1 MIKGELNMEKKDYLN
16 QIQAIKGKTI
26 GIIYV
31 YEKLDSQA
39 KRHYDAWEGDVLS
52 NWIHAV
58 YELHGLPL
66 VMDVNTFTEKM
77 THHSLPPLDYVV
89 NLCNGFFDLPSLGLV
104 PSLCAYYSIPC
115 IPCSSDLLLI
125 GENKP
130 LSNLIASTCGF
141 RLPQQLSEES
151 EKSITRPFYLGSSKG
166 VYRGKKGAR
175 NINTF
180 IQEFVPG
187 FDTTV
192 PVMFNPLDEELVVL
206 PAVGYLPTNLDPN
219 WFLGERQKETHSEY
233 EKCIVSIDDYA
244 KQAIIQMAKKVGI
257 TSYCRLDFRT
267 KCIPRNEMKSRFSSE
282 IGLEDLFFM
291 EINPLPTIKD
301 GINFFTGLAAVEP
314 SSSIAKCLDLYR
326 SSVREGSL
334 TGFVLSNSIMSIK
347 AMR

>member
-219 WFLGERQKETHSEY
+219 WLR
-233 EKCIVSIDDYA
+233 I
-244 KQAIIQMAKKVGI
+244 
-257 TSYCRLDFRT
+257 
-267 KCIPRNEMKSRFSSE
+267 
-282 IGLEDLFFM
+282 
-291 EINPLPTIKD
+291 
-301 GINFFTGLAAVEP
+301 AA
-314 SSSIAKCLDLYR
+314 AG
-326 SSVREGSL
+326 VR
-334 TGFVLSNSIMSIK
+334 
-347 AMR
+347 

>member
-1 MIKGELNMEKKDYLN
+1 MEKGDYLD
-16 QIQAIKGKTI
+16 QLQAIKGKTI

-31 YEKLDSQA
+31 YEKPDSQA

-66 VMDVNTFTEKM
+66 VMDLNTFVEKM
-77 THHSLPPLDYVV
+77 TNYSLPPLDYVV

-115 IPCSSDLLLI
+115 IPCSSVLLLI

-141 RLPQQLSEES
+141 RLPQQLSVEN
-151 EKSITRPFYLGSSKG
+151 EKSITRPYYLGSSKG
-166 VYRGKKGAR
+166 VYRGKKEAVR

-192 PVMFNPLDEELVVL
+192 PIMFNPLDDELVVL

-233 EKCIVSIDDYA
+233 AKCIVSIDDCA
-244 KQAIIQMAKKVGI
+244 KQAIMQMAKKVGI
-257 TSYCRLDFRT
+257 TSYCRFDFRT
-267 KCIPRNEMKSRFSSE
+267 KCISSHEMKTQFSSE
-282 IGLEDLFFM
+282 IRLEDLFFM

-301 GINFFTGLAAVEP
+301 GINFFTGLTAVEP
-314 SSSIAKCLDLYR
+314 SSSVAQCLGLYQ
-326 SSVREGSL
+326 SSVREGTL
-334 TGFVLSNSIMSIK
+334 TGFVLSNSIMSII
-347 AMR
+347 ATR

>member
-1 MIKGELNMEKKDYLN
+1 MEKKDYLT
-16 QIQAIKGKTI
+16 QLQAIKGKTI

-31 YEKLDSQA
+31 YEKPDLQV

-77 THHSLPPLDYVV
+77 AYHSLPPLDYVV

-115 IPCSSDLLLI
+115 IPCNSDLLLI

-141 RLPQQLSEES
+141 RLPQKLSEES

-166 VYRGKKGAR
+166 VYRGKKEAAI
-175 NINTF
+175 NKNTF

-192 PVMFNPLDEELVVL
+192 PILFNPLDEELVVL

-219 WFLGERQKETHSEY
+219 WFLGEHQKETHSEY
-233 EKCIVSIDDYA
+233 EKCIVSIDDCA
-244 KQAIIQMAKKVGI
+244 KQAIIQMVKKVGI

-267 KCIPRNEMKSRFSSE
+267 KCISLNEMETRFSSE
-282 IGLEDLFFM
+282 IRLEDLFFM

-301 GINFFTGLAAVEP
+301 GINFFTGLAAVER
-314 SSSIAKCLDLYR
+314 SSSVAQCLELYQ
-326 SSVREGSL
+326 SNVREGTS
-334 TGFVLSNSIMSIK
+334 TGFVLSNSIMSII